1 MAARTGPAAAD
12 VRLTSPDRVVYAS
25 AGLRK
30 ADVAAYYRAVA
41 ERMLPELAG
50 RPLSLVRCPDGA
62 DGACFFQKHWTA
74 SLGRGVETVRLR
86 QKDGDADY
94 LYVRDLRGIL
104 SLVQMNV
111 LEFHPW
117 GSRVDRPEL
126 PDRLVFDLD
135 PDAGIPWT
143 RVVAAARLV
152 RDRLATLG
160 LESFVRLTGG
170 KGLHV
175 VAPITRGPSWERAKA
190 FSAAFADALV
200 RDHPDQ
206 YVATMSK
213 AKREGLIF
221 VDWLRNARGSTSVT
235 SWSLRARD
243 GAPVA
248 VPLRWD
254 ELGRIKAGNA
264 FDLPRA
270 MARASRLRADPWE
283 GIATLRQRLP
293 RAS

>member
-1 MAARTGPAAAD
+1 MAQRAAD
-12 VRLTSPDRVVYAS
+12 ASGVRLTSPDRVVYAS

-41 ERMLPELAG
+41 DRMLPELAG

-62 DGACFFQKHWTA
+62 DGACFFQKHWTP

-94 LYVRDLRGIL
+94 LYVRDVRGLL

-117 GSRVDRPEL
+117 GARVDRPEL

-143 RVVAAARLV
+143 RVVAAARQV
-152 RDRLATLG
+152 RDRLSALG
-160 LESFVRLTGG
+160 LASFVRLTGG

-175 VAPITRGPSWERAKA
+175 VAPIMRGPSWERAKA
-190 FSAAFADALV
+190 FSEAFADALV
-200 RDHPDQ
+200 REHPGQ

-235 SWSLRARD
+235 SWSLRARE

-248 VPLRWD
+248 VPLRWE
-254 ELGRIKAGNA
+254 ELGRVKAGNA

-270 MARASRLRADPWE
+270 MARAARLRADPWE
-283 GIATLRQRLP
+283 GIASLRQRLP
-293 RAS
+293 PAR

>member
-1 MAARTGPAAAD
+1 MSPRAAASAAD

-62 DGACFFQKHWTA
+62 AGTCFFQKHWTA

-94 LYVRDLRGIL
+94 LYVRDVRGLL

-143 RVVAAARLV
+143 RVVAAARQV
-152 RDRLATLG
+152 RDRLAALG
-160 LESFVRLTGG
+160 LASFVRLTGG

-175 VAPITRGPSWERAKA
+175 VAPISRGPSWERAKA
-190 FSAAFADALV
+190 FSEAFADALA
-200 RDHPDQ
+200 REHPDR

-235 SWSLRARD
+235 SWSLRARE

-248 VPLRWD
+248 VPLRWE
-254 ELGRIKAGNA
+254 ELGRVKAGNA

-270 MARASRLRADPWE
+270 MARAARLRADPWE
-283 GIATLRQRLP
+283 GIASLRQRLP
-293 RAS
+293 PAP